1 MNKDELEAIVTNMT
15 DVSLDIGF
23 ANQLLISSLVKYLAD
38 KKIIDLDDYLAQ
50 NQQIQDHLTS
60 QPRSDIENKLIEK
73 VFAAHRKDF
82 ENPE

>member
-15 DVSLDIGF
+15 DISLDIGF
-23 ANQLLISSLVKYLAD
+23 ANQLLISSLIKYLAD

-60 QPRSDIENKLIEK
+60 QPRSDMENKLIEK
-73 VFAAHRKDF
+73 VFTAHRKDF